1 LKGILSALLL
11 AATSIAAQAQTP
23 NLSSGVPAESFLGE
37 QLCFETN
44 FTNTGATG
52 FGPYFRLIL
61 PPTLGFDSAEVFG
74 SDIGG
79 GVTVV
84 GQFPDD
90 GDPATTEST
99 LTDPRIDEPVTG
111 TEGFTYINIV
121 LPVGSVVDGG
131 PDLDTTMCLT
141 IAPAAEI
148 GVALPVDMTPV
159 YEFGDTA
166 TGDNGPIVGDVLEQS
181 VTPTVI
187 LFDKT
192 DTAPES
198 ERPPGTTWPFEYVL
212 TVDIA
217 NTATISELVI
227 SDTLPA
233 DFQFTGPV
241 DISGGSGCAIT
252 TAPSTSIPGG
262 DLEVRCT
269 GDTVGTASGSD
280 VVVRYSGHVID
291 ILDEAVCQTAP
302 VVNAGSVDA
311 TFSPV
316 AGGPVTLPALNDS
329 ATVTAKHVAIQK
341 SASGGSSP
349 GAVVD
354 YGLPL
359 QVTDFGDAD
368 RLVLTDVLP
377 DGVEFDPA
385 SVDVTVGGTAV
396 NVAPD
401 VTVNDP
407 GDGTTVVVFDIGSA
421 FFAQTGNDRI
431 DRGTAISVDYQA
443 TVLETYRETGE
454 PVLAA
459 DSLPNSV
466 TADYDLVQ
474 GAAGCSDGSGAS
486 VSIVP
491 VTIGKQVVNVQTFY
505 EPGDPV
511 IYRLTMQIPS
521 GDTRAIRFEDFLPLP
536 VLQVGDVDP
545 DFSLNA
551 ADCPT
556 SAGLCRGPDDT
567 LGLTPDNI
575 TFDTAQNAVFIDW
588 PDVSSTAAETI
599 QVDLHTTVTDDP
611 FADGLFLTNILLA
624 QTQNTPGQTALDTG
638 PVAIQVGAPELV
650 MSKGVLATDGDGTIA
665 PAPGELPVDGD
676 IFDVE
681 AGDEITFRL
690 TIENVGS
697 AEAFEVTLF
706 DEVPTGLS
714 ACGAPDVLNDDGVA
728 LGFSGSLFDLADPL
742 VLTEPLPGRIDGT
755 GPPFGAET
763 ALVDFTCTVAA
774 SVQPEQVFTNFA
786 NGAYTSQPGGPEFP
800 GIEDEAMLALD
811 TVAPA
816 KSLVASSES
825 HTSDAASP
833 PRAAIGEI
841 VRYRLATRL
850 PQGSVPDFRVRD
862 LLPAGLQF
870 IDDSTATVAFVD
882 NGGGISSS
890 TFSGAGLSVSG
901 SAPDVSPTFVL
912 PDSAIAGG
920 PFGSGTDPEFLLGD
934 LVNADDDID
943 DEFAVIEFNAL
954 VLNIDGNS
962 AGSNRD
968 NRYRVFSGGSQ
979 IGADSGIQSVR
990 VVEPVVDIEKSASP
1004 TSGEAGTT
1012 IGFAV
1017 DLSTQSGTN
1026 RADAFDVQIADTV
1039 PGGLALD
1046 TGSIALAFGADCG
1059 APSVVDNSGANTIE
1073 IGIDRLPAGCD
1084 ATLRYDATLQ
1094 LGVVPGSVL
1103 DNTAS
1108 LVFSSLPGAGSD
1120 PNPTGSVTPGA
1131 TGDTDGERPGGGSN
1145 PASVTIDSVVNAKSL
1160 VASTEPHTSGND
1172 LAVGE
1177 IATYRL
1183 AVELPQGTSPA
1194 FAVVD
1199 TLETGLMFLDGT
1211 ARLAFVGNSGGIASG
1226 DSGIGSSP
1234 QVTGNDA
1241 DISPTFPIPS
1251 ANITASGDPATGDT
1265 TLTFALG
1272 ELVNGDGD
1280 TDAEFVVIEFD
1291 ALMLNIAGNAAG
1303 VTRDNVFAVQID
1315 GSVNGS
1321 PSNVQT
1327 IDVVEPDLV
1336 HLDKQ
1341 AAPDNGVA
1349 GDRID
1354 YSVSFDVADGVASAD
1369 AFELQV
1375 VDRLPADV
1383 ALDETTVSATFTSC
1397 GATDPAFTNASS
1409 GPSNEVRITFGD
1421 PLPEGCRV
1429 QIDYTAELLVTV
1441 QPGQTVPNTAEV
1453 DWTSLPGTNGTGGA
1467 TPGTPGDGNG
1477 ERTGSGGV
1485 NSHFDS
1491 TQAGVAI
1498 APVTLA
1504 KRVFDTDSSF
1514 TGAGEFRT
1522 GVDDLAVGETATF
1535 RITATIP
1542 EGTTPQVV
1550 ITDTL
1555 PFSNGVMERVSQS
1568 VVSIGSN
1575 LSVDNDPPV
1584 TAVRDDQL
1592 GDSIDDTVEFDFG
1605 EVINDPATATLDPD
1619 ENRIVVEV
1627 VGRLVDV
1634 AANANSDEL
1643 TNNAL
1648 VQFGTGLDA
1657 SASAGV
1663 DVVEP
1668 LLDIVKGGSITQ
1680 GDAGDTVTY
1689 TVTIAHQSVS
1699 STTAHDLAF
1708 MDTLP
1713 ADMTLDVASIQVA
1726 SGPAFDANT
1735 SSGNNIDLGWVDL
1748 DGAEIIVLK
1757 YQATLDE
1764 TVMPAQ
1770 MLNNT
1775 GDLSWTSMPG
1785 TVTGERTAT
1794 DSDGHE
1800 ILVTDPGVIKSV
1812 FATSESSTAA
1822 GQFGTP
1828 ADLTIGEQVTYRFAV
1843 TFPEGMTDAAVV
1855 TDQLPTAASVLEVV
1869 SSRVVSIGGQ
1879 LTVPGASVGDAGAVT
1894 DSDGDPANV
1903 PDRVTWSLGNVGNVS
1918 DNVSDAGDRME
1929 FEVVAVVLDDPANQ
1943 SGDTDQLNVATLDSA
1958 SGTISGN
1965 VAVDLVAPELQ
1976 LDKTVVTPSDG
1987 FVDAGDTVTVRLDI
2001 AHSGAS
2007 TADAFNAVV
2016 TDTLPPDMAWG
2027 GDANVVSNCPGLN
2040 VDSSGN
2046 PVAFDFA
2053 QLELD
2058 LGACSIEY
2066 QIIVG
2071 DLVNPGQTLTN
2082 SVVLDYDSTPVFVS
2096 GQTRRRMDSD
2106 TAEVTVLAPAL
2117 VKADVATNQPDT
2129 GMAQGDPALRDLT
2142 IGETV
2147 TYELTV
2153 VFPEG
2158 ETDNVVLVDRL
2169 PADAGGVIE
2178 AIGAKVASVGAN
2190 ISTSLPGDAA
2200 FADARLGDGLNDTV
2214 TFDFGKV
2221 TNTPDGEDNAEDR
2234 IVIELVGRVVDVAAN
2249 ADGAV
2254 LINSAEFAFDGDGGM
2269 PLTDDATVEVVE
2281 PATDLSKT
2289 MALQADGVVR
2299 ITLDVENTGSAPVYD
2314 LVIEDVFDEAD
2325 WDLTGFNE
2333 VSVGSGFMLELL
2345 PDTSAAG
2352 QQTLRFATDPAAGS
2366 PDGTI
2371 PVGASVEAVFDIP
2384 LAVLPPAPNPLPNQ
2398 ADQVAA
2404 DSLPGADDSARALPE
2419 QSAVAQ
2425 IAVPNLQLAKTAALQ
2440 VDADGSG
2447 SVSPGDTLRY
2457 KLLLENTGA
2466 GPASDIVIDD
2476 APDANSTL
2484 VTGSVTTTAGT
2495 INTGNAPGDGTVQ
2508 VALGTLAAGN
2518 SEVVAYETIV
2528 ADPLPVGVTEVTNQA
2543 VFDAFELPPGV
2554 SDDPSPPGSDD
2565 PTVVPVAAAPDLVI
2579 VKDDGGVGAQPGDTV
2594 VYALDYQ
2601 NAGNQDATGVV
2612 IGETVP
2618 SNAVFNSG
2626 ASSPGWNC
2634 VAAGPG
2640 SSCEF
2645 TIGDLAAGTGGQ
2657 VLFAVDADEPLA
2669 AGVTTIANAAS
2680 IADDGANGDDP
2691 TPADNGDTD
2700 STPVDAAP
2708 DLEIAKDD
2716 GGATGVPGGVVV
2728 YTLAYG
2734 NAGNQDATGAVLRE
2748 TVPANTAF
2756 EAASSTPG
2764 WSCAPD
2770 NGPGSECTFSVGG
2783 LAAGAG
2789 GSADFAVRLD
2799 DPLPVGLA
2807 GISNLVEIFDDGNNG
2822 DDPTPSD
2829 NQDGDDTPLSNNPD
2843 LAIEKRLTDAPDPIV
2858 PGGVLGY
2865 EIVVTNTGNNT
2876 LTGVTIVDT
2885 LITVTG
2891 GSAPCASLAP
2901 GAECTL
2907 TGTYTVVQSDIDG
2920 GEVVNIATGDSDQT
2934 GPADAERIVPIAQN
2948 PALALDKSASLDD
2961 FNGNG
2966 LADVGETIDYTI
2978 EAINAGNV
2986 TLTGVVVDDPLL
2998 PGLTCT
3004 PSIPVASLSPGEGVA
3019 CSDSLT
3025 VTQAMV
3031 DAGQAID
3038 NTATA
3043 SGTPPSGPDV
3053 VVGDSTS
3060 TGACAVE
3067 TGAVAGVVWED
3078 ADRDAV
3084 VDAGEPRH
3092 PSFLTLGPP
3101 GATAGE
3107 LLLAAADDNGD
3118 YRFADIPEGT
3128 WEVRILEAFLGNNF
3142 NLFAVGSPVRTVTVT
3157 RCADSVENFGF
3168 APPELG
3174 VVGDFVWFDA
3184 NENQSVDEFRD
3195 ANGDGALTETPASA
3209 VRPANEVEWIDLN
3222 ANGQA
3227 DDGEFR
3233 RCGLQNVEVQLLDA
3247 AGALVQT
3254 RQTNLRGEYFF
3265 RGLALGARYTTR
3277 VDPGD
3282 PANFESALAFS
3293 GEGSCVELTQTLP
3306 ATVDGGSGMPALAGC
3321 GATTALS
3328 DDSSV
3333 LSSSEPVDDS
3343 LDYGLVCGVSGRLAL
3358 DKTLT
3363 DNADED
3369 GSGTISAGDTLT
3381 FTVTATNTGS
3391 VTLEGVLVSDS
3402 LIEPGTVTC
3411 PLLAQQESCVLTGI
3425 YAVTQSDVD
3434 AGEIVNTATAGSDQ
3448 TDPVETQLTTPV
3460 AQGPGLDLVK
3470 TAQLDDTNGNQLGD
3484 LGEIIEYTLTATNT
3498 GNVTL
3503 DEVVVDDPLIA
3514 PLACTPAVPA
3524 GLAPNEQIECTGV
3537 LEITPGEL
3545 GGPIVNIAS
3554 VTGLDPDMQPVQ
3566 SSSTTETPTR
3576 TPIAVPT
3583 LSRAML
3589 WLLIV
3594 AFALVGF
3601 MAGSGRLHRRA
3612 GLC

>member
-1 LKGILSALLL
+1 LKRLFSAVLL
-11 AATSIAAQAQTP
+11 AATAIAAQAQTP
-23 NLSSGVPAESFLGE
+23 NLSSGVPAESFVGE
-37 QLCFETN
+37 QFCFETN
-44 FTNTGATG
+44 FTNAGATG

-61 PPTLGFDSAEVFG
+61 PPTLAFDSAEVFG

-79 GVTVV
+79 GVTEI

-90 GDPATTEST
+90 SDPLTTEST
-99 LTDPRIDEPVTG
+99 LTDPRIGEQVSG

-131 PDLDTTMCLT
+131 PDLDTTTCLT

-166 TGDNGPIVGDVLEQS
+166 TGDNGPIVGDVLEQT

-187 LFDKT
+187 LFDKD

-198 ERPPGTTWPFEYVL
+198 ERPPGSTWPFEYVL

-233 DFQFTGPV
+233 DFQFTGSV
-241 DISGGSGCAIT
+241 DISGGTDCSVT
-252 TAPSTSIPGG
+252 TTPSTSSPGG
-262 DLEVRCT
+262 DLEVICS
-269 GDTVGTASGSD
+269 GDTIGTSSGAD
-280 VVVRYSGHVID
+280 VVVRYSGYVVD
-291 ILDEAVCQTAP
+291 ILDEQACQTTP
-302 VVNAGSVDA
+302 VTNTGSVNA

-354 YGLPL
+354 YGLSL

-385 SVDVTVGGTAV
+385 SVDVSVGGTVV
-396 NVAPD
+396 NVAPA

-466 TADYDLVQ
+466 TADYGLLQ
-474 GAAGCSDGSGAS
+474 GAADCSDGSGAS

-491 VTIGKQVVNVQTFY
+491 VTIGKQVVNVQPFY

-536 VLQVGDVDP
+536 VLRVDDVDP
-545 DFSLNA
+545 DFSMNP
-551 ADCPT
+551 ADCPAT
-556 SAGLCRGPDDT
+556 AGLCRGPDDT

-588 PDVSSTAAETI
+588 PDVSSTTTETI
-599 QVDLHTTVTDDP
+599 QVDVHTTVTDAP

-650 MSKGVLATDGDGTIA
+650 ITKGVLATDGDGTIDPA
-665 PAPGELPVDGD
+665 PATLPVDGE
-676 IFDVE
+676 IFDIE
-681 AGDEITFRL
+681 AGDSVTFRL

-697 AEAFEVTLF
+697 SEAFEVTLF
-706 DEVPTGLS
+706 DDVPAGLS
-714 ACGAPDVLNDDGVA
+714 GCGAISATNGDGVV
-728 LGFSGSLFDLADPL
+728 LGFSGNLFDMADPL
-742 VLTEPLPGRIDGT
+742 VLTDPLPGRIDGT

-763 ALVDFTCTVAA
+763 ALIDFTCTAAA
-774 SVQPEQVFTNFA
+774 SVQPEQILTNFA
-786 NGAYTSQPGGPEFP
+786 NGAFTSQPGGPEFP
-800 GIEDEAMLALD
+800 GIEDEAMLTVD
-811 TVAPA
+811 TVAPT
-816 KSLVASSES
+816 KSLAASSEA

-841 VRYRLATRL
+841 VRYRLATRV
-850 PQGSVPDFRVRD
+850 PQGSLPDFRVRD

-870 IDDSTATVAFVD
+870 VDDSTATVAFVA

-890 TFSGAGLSVSG
+890 TLSGTGLNISG
-901 SAPDVSPTFVL
+901 SDPDVSPTFVL
-912 PDSAIAGG
+912 PGSAIAGG
-920 PFGSGTDPEFLLGD
+920 SFGSGTDPEFVLGD
-934 LVNADDDID
+934 LVNADDDLD
-943 DEFAVIEFNAL
+943 DEFVVIEFNAL
-954 VLNIDGNS
+954 VLNIAGNN

-979 IGADSGIQSVR
+979 VGADSSIQRVR
-990 VVEPVVDIEKSASP
+990 VVEPAMAIGKSATP
-1004 TSGEAGTT
+1004 ATGEAGTT
-1012 IGFAV
+1012 IDFAV
-1017 DLSTQSGTN
+1017 DLAVASGSN
-1026 RADAFDVQIADTV
+1026 RSDAFDVQITDTV
-1039 PGGLALD
+1039 PGGLALA
-1046 TGSIALAFGADCG
+1046 TGSIALAFGPACG
-1059 APSVVDNSGANTIE
+1059 SPAAVDNSTGNTID

-1084 ATLRYDATLQ
+1084 ATLSYNATLQ
-1094 LGVVPGSVL
+1094 PGVVPGSVL

-1108 LVFSSLPGAGSD
+1108 LVFSSLPGTGSD

-1131 TGDTDGERPGGGSN
+1131 TGDTDGERPGGGSD

-1183 AVELPQGTSPA
+1183 AIELPQGTSPA

-1199 TLETGLMFLDGT
+1199 TLETGLMFLDDT
-1211 ARLAFVGNSGGIASG
+1211 ARLAFVGNSGGIVSG

-1241 DISPTFPIPS
+1241 NVSPTFSIPS
-1251 ANITASGDPATGDT
+1251 ANITASGDPTSGDT

-1272 ELVNGDGD
+1272 SLVNGDDD

-1291 ALMLNIAGNAAG
+1291 ALLLNIAGNAAG
-1303 VTRDNVFAVQID
+1303 VTRDNGFAVRID
-1315 GSVNGS
+1315 GSPNGS

-1327 IDVVEPDLV
+1327 VGVVEPDIV
-1336 HLDKQ
+1336 NLDKQ

-1349 GDRID
+1349 GDLID
-1354 YSVSFDVADGVASAD
+1354 YSVSFDVADGAASAD
-1369 AFELQV
+1369 AFELQL
-1375 VDRLPADV
+1375 VDSLPADV

-1429 QIDYTAELLVTV
+1429 QIEYTAELLVTV
-1441 QPGQTVPNTAEV
+1441 QPGQAVTNTAEV
-1453 DWTSLPGTNGTGGA
+1453 DWTSLPGTNGTADA
-1467 TPGTPGDGNG
+1467 TPGTPGSVDG

-1491 TQAGVAI
+1491 TQADVAI

-1504 KRVFDTDSSF
+1504 KSVFATSSTF
-1514 TGAGEFRT
+1514 TGDGEFRT

-1542 EGTTPQVV
+1542 EGTAPQVV

-1555 PFSNGVMERVSQS
+1555 PFSNGVMEVVGQS
-1568 VVSIGSN
+1568 VISIGSN
-1575 LSVDNDPPV
+1575 LSVTNDPPV

-1592 GDSIDDTVEFDFG
+1592 DDLLDDTVEFDFG
-1605 EVINDPATATLDPD
+1605 QVVNDPDTSTGDPGED
-1619 ENRIVVEV
+1619 QIAVEV
-1627 VGRLVDV
+1627 VGRLVDGTDNTNGD
-1634 AANANSDEL
+1634 AL

-1648 VQFGTGLDA
+1648 VQFGSGLDA
-1657 SASAGV
+1657 SASAGI

-1668 LLDIVKGGSITQ
+1668 LLDIVKDGSITQ
-1680 GDAGDTVTY
+1680 GDADDTVTY
-1689 TVTIAHQSVS
+1689 NVTIGHQAATA
-1699 STTAHDLAF
+1699 TTAHDLVFLDA
-1708 MDTLP
+1708 LP
-1713 ADMTLDVASIQVA
+1713 PSMTLDVASIQVI
-1726 SGPAFDANT
+1726 SGPDFDANA
-1735 SSGNNIDLGWVDL
+1735 SSANNIDLGWVDL
-1748 DGAEIIVLK
+1748 DPAETIVLE
-1757 YQATLDE
+1757 YRATLDA
-1764 TVMPAQ
+1764 TVMPGQ
-1770 MLNNT
+1770 RLENT
-1775 GDLSWTSMPG
+1775 GQLSWTSMPG
-1785 TVTGERTAT
+1785 TVSGERSAS

-1800 ILVTDPGVIKSV
+1800 VLVTDPGVIKSV
-1812 FATSESSTAA
+1812 VATSEPTTAA

-1828 ADLTIGEQVTYRFAV
+1828 ADLTIGEEVTYRFAV

-1855 TDQLPTAASVLEVV
+1855 TDQLPTAASVFEVV

-1879 LTVPGASVGDAGAVT
+1879 LTVPGAGIGDPGTVT
-1894 DSDGDPANV
+1894 DSDGDPASV
-1903 PDRVTWSLGNVGNVS
+1903 LDRVTWTLGDVENVPDNTS
-1918 DNVSDAGDRME
+1918 DGDDQVV
-1929 FEVVAVVLDDPANQ
+1929 FEVVAVVLDDSANQ
-1943 SGDTDQLNVATLDSA
+1943 SGDTDQLNVATLESA
-1958 SGTISGN
+1958 SATISGN

-1976 LDKTVVTPSDG
+1976 IDKSVVTPSDG

-2007 TADAFNAVV
+2007 TADAFNVVV

-2027 GDANVVSNCPGLN
+2027 GDANVNSTCPGLN

-2046 PVAFDFA
+2046 PVALDFA
-2053 QLELD
+2053 QLELG
-2058 LGACSIEY
+2058 LGACFIEY
-2066 QIIVG
+2066 RIIVG

-2082 SVVLDYDSTPVFVS
+2082 SVQLDYDSTPVFVS
-2096 GQTRRRMDSD
+2096 GQTRRQMNSD

-2117 VKADVATNQPDT
+2117 VKADVDTSQPDT

-2147 TYELTV
+2147 TYQLTV

-2158 ETDNVVLVDRL
+2158 QTDNVVIVDAL

-2178 AIGAKVASVGAN
+2178 AIGATVASVGNN
-2190 ISTSLPGDAA
+2190 IATSLPGDAA
-2200 FADARLGDGLNDTV
+2200 FVDARLGDGLNDTV
-2214 TFDFGKV
+2214 TFEFGTV

-2269 PLTDDATVEVVE
+2269 PLTDDATIEVVE

-2314 LVIEDVFDEAD
+2314 LVVEDVFDEAD

-2345 PDTSAAG
+2345 PDTPAAG

-2371 PVGASVEAVFDIP
+2371 PVGASVEAVFDIA

-2447 SVSPGDTLRY
+2447 SISPGDTLRY

-2466 GPASDIVIDD
+2466 GPATDIVIDD

-2495 INTGNAPGDGTVQ
+2495 VDTGNASGDTTVQ
-2508 VALGTLAAGN
+2508 VAIGTLGAGA
-2518 SEVVAYETIV
+2518 SETVTYDTVVV
-2528 ADPLPVGVTEVTNQA
+2528 DPLPAVVTELTNQA

-2565 PTVVPVAAAPDLVI
+2565 PTVVAVEAAPDLVI
-2579 VKDDGGVGAQPGDTV
+2579 GKDDGGVTAVPGDTV
-2594 VYALDYQ
+2594 VYALDYE
-2601 NAGNQDATGVV
+2601 NAGNQDATGVA
-2612 IGETVP
+2612 ITETVP
-2618 SNAVFNSG
+2618 SNAVFDAV

-2634 VAAGPG
+2634 ADIGPG
-2640 SSCEF
+2640 SACEL
-2645 TIGDLAAGTGGQ
+2645 TIGDLAAGAGGQ
-2657 VLFAVDADEPLA
+2657 ALFAVDVDDPLA
-2669 AGVTTIANAAS
+2669 AGVTAIANTAS
-2680 IADDGANGDDP
+2680 ISDDGANGDDP
-2691 TPADNGDTD
+2691 TPADNNDTD
-2700 STPVDAAP
+2700 STPVDAVP
-2708 DLEIAKDD
+2708 DLGIVKDD
-2716 GGATGVPGGVVV
+2716 GGAVGVPGGIVI
-2728 YTLAYG
+2728 YTLQYQ
-2734 NAGNQDATGAVLRE
+2734 NAGDQDATGVVVRDTIPAE
-2748 TVPANTAF
+2748 TVF
-2756 EAASSTPG
+2756 DAAASTPG
-2764 WSCAPD
+2764 WSCSPD
-2770 NGPGSECTFSVGG
+2770 NGPGSECTLDVGTLASGASASV
-2783 LAAGAG
+2783 
-2789 GSADFAVRLD
+2789 DFALRLD
-2799 DPLPVGLA
+2799 DPLPAGLSV
-2807 GISNLVEIFDDGNNG
+2807 ISNLAEIFDDGTNG
-2822 DDPTPSD
+2822 DDPVPSD
-2829 NQDGDDTPLSNNPD
+2829 NMDGDDTPLDNDRD
-2843 LAIEKRLTDAPDPIV
+2843 LSIEKFLTDAPAPIV
-2858 PGGVLGY
+2858 PGSVLDY

-2876 LTGVTIVDT
+2876 LSGVTIVDT

-2901 GAECTL
+2901 GAQCTL
-2907 TGTYTVVQSDIDG
+2907 TGSYRVTQSDIDN
-2920 GEVVNIATGDSDQT
+2920 GEIVNTATGDSDQV
-2934 GPADAERIVPIAQN
+2934 GPVEVQRIVQVAQD
-2948 PALALDKSASLDD
+2948 PGLVLDKSASLEDA
-2961 FNGNG
+2961 NGNG
-2966 LADVGETIDYTI
+2966 LADAGERIDYTI
-2978 EAINAGNV
+2978 DIVNTGNV

-2998 PGLTCT
+2998 AGLNCT
-3004 PSIPVASLSPGEGVA
+3004 PSTPVASLPPAGGVA
-3019 CSDSLT
+3019 CVDDLT

-3031 DAGQAID
+3031 DAGQPID

-3053 VVGDSTS
+3053 MTSDSTS
-3060 TGACAVE
+3060 TGVCAVE
-3067 TGAVAGVVWED
+3067 TGQVTGVVWED
-3078 ADRDAV
+3078 SDRDGQIDSA
-3084 VDAGEPRH
+3084 ENRH
-3092 PSFLTLGPP
+3092 PSFLTIGPP
-3101 GATAGE
+3101 GAASADLTITAAG
-3107 LLLAAADDNGD
+3107 DNGE
-3118 YRFADIPEGT
+3118 YRFGGVTEGT
-3128 WEVRILEAFLGNNF
+3128 WELRVLEAFLGNNF
-3142 NLFAVGSPVRTVTVT
+3142 NLFALGDPVRTVTVT
-3157 RCADSVENFGF
+3157 RCGESVEDF
-3168 APPELG
+3168 AFAAPEAG
-3174 VVGDFVWFDA
+3174 VIGDFVWFDA
-3184 NENQSVDEFRD
+3184 NEDQTVDEFRD
-3195 ANGDGALTETPASA
+3195 ADGNGALTETPVGTVA
-3209 VRPANEVEWIDLN
+3209 PADEVEWIDFN
-3222 ANGQA
+3222 ANGQP

-3233 RCGLQNVEVQLLDA
+3233 RCGLENVTVRLLDA
-3247 AGALVQT
+3247 SGALVTT
-3254 RQTNLRGEYFF
+3254 RTTNLRGEYFF
-3265 RGLALGARYTTR
+3265 RGLALDTAYTTEI
-3277 VDPGD
+3277 DAGD
-3282 PANFESALAFS
+3282 PANFDAARTFAA
-3293 GEGSCVELTQTLP
+3293 GGRCIELPEPNAGAANVRL
-3306 ATVDGGSGMPALAGC
+3306 GGTAIAGC
-3321 GATTALS
+3321 GATTPLRAESSLLS
-3328 DDSSV
+3328 ASA
-3333 LSSSEPVDDS
+3333 PVDDS
-3343 LDYGLVCGVSGRLAL
+3343 LDYGLVCGVSGLLAL
-3358 DKTLT
+3358 DKVLS
-3363 DNADED
+3363 DNGDED
-3369 GSGTISAGDTLT
+3369 GSGTVSLGDTLT
-3381 FTVTATNTGS
+3381 YTVTATNTGS
-3391 VTLEGVLVSDS
+3391 VTLENVVVSDS
-3402 LIEPGTVTC
+3402 LITPATASC
-3411 PLLAQQESCVLTGI
+3411 AMLAQQESCVLEGT
-3425 YAVTQSDVD
+3425 YTVTQADVD
-3434 AGEIVNTATAGSDQ
+3434 AGEIVNAASADSDQ
-3448 TDPVETQLTTPV
+3448 TDPLETEVTTPV
-3460 AQGPGLDLVK
+3460 PQNPAIELIKQ
-3470 TAQLDDTNGNQLGD
+3470 AELDDVNENDLGD
-3484 LGEIIEYTLTATNT
+3484 IGERIDYTLTATNT

-3503 DEVVVDDPLIA
+3503 NDVVVADPVIA
-3514 PLACTPAVPA
+3514 PLACMPEAPAV
-3524 GLAPNEQIECTGV
+3524 LAPNEQVVCSGS
-3537 LEITPGEL
+3537 LEITAAQL
-3545 GGPIVNIAS
+3545 GGPIVNVAS
-3554 VTGLDPDMQPVQ
+3554 VSGLGPDTQPVE
-3566 SSSTTETPTR
+3566 SSSTTQTPTSR
-3576 TPIAVPT
+3576 PVAVPT
-3583 LSRAML
+3583 LSRSML
-3589 WLLIV
+3589 WLLIL
-3594 AFALVGF
+3594 AFALAGLF
-3601 MAGSGRLHRRA
+3601 AGSGRLHRPA
-3612 GLC
+3612 GPV